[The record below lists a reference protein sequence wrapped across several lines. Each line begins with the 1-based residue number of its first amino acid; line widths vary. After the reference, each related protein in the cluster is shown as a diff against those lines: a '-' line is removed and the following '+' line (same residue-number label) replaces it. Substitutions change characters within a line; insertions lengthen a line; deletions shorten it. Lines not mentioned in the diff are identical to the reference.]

1 MGFLP
6 TSPTIFNE
14 EIMRA
19 AIYARVSTHDQN
31 TIPMQVKKC
40 REYAKARN
48 WTVTYIMKD
57 IASGAKQRPQRD
69 DILKL
74 ARKREIDVIIV
85 WKLDRWGRSTAD
97 VVSSLQELQEL
108 NVKFISIT
116 EALDFT
122 TAMGRAMSGLL
133 SVFAEFERELIR
145 ERVMAGLE
153 QARSRGVRLGRPP
166 LDIDKSIEAK
176 KLWKKCANKSLIAT
190 KLGISRRSVARLVK

>member
-1 MGFLP
+1 LP
-6 TSPTIFNE
+6 TSPTSFNK

-19 AIYARVSTHDQN
+19 VIYARVSTHDQN

-40 REYAKARN
+40 QEYAKARN
-48 WTVTYIMKD
+48 WIVSHVMKD
-57 IASGAKQRPQRD
+57 IASGAKQKPQRD

-74 ARKREIDVIIV
+74 ARKREIDIVIV

-145 ERVMAGLE
+145 ERVRAGLE

-166 LDIDKSIEAK
+166 LVQLKENEIKAHLK
-176 KLWKKCANKSLIAT
+176 KT
-190 KLGISRRSVARLVK
+190 KNISETARKFKVSRRSIGRIIKTS

>member
-1 MGFLP
+1 
-6 TSPTIFNE
+6 
-14 EIMRA
+14 MRA

-40 REYAKARN
+40 REYARARN
-48 WTVTYIMKD
+48 WTVSHVMKD

-74 ARKREIDVIIV
+74 ARKREIDIVIV
-85 WKLDRWGRSTAD
+85 WKLDRWGRSTSD
-97 VVSSLQELQEL
+97 VVGTLEELREL
-108 NVKFISIT
+108 NVKFVSIT
-116 EALDFT
+116 EALDFS

-145 ERVMAGLE
+145 ERVKAGLD

-166 LDIDKSIEAK
+166 LVQLKEKEIRAHYK
-176 KLWKKCANKSLIAT
+176 KTQNISETARKFKV
-190 KLGISRRSVARLVK
+190 SRRSIGRIIKIN

>member
-1 MGFLP
+1 
-6 TSPTIFNE
+6 
-14 EIMRA
+14 MRA
-19 AIYARVSTHDQN
+19 VIYARISTNDQN
-31 TIPMQVKKC
+31 TIPMQIKKC
-40 REYAKARN
+40 REYAKARS
-48 WTVTYIMKD
+48 WTVSHIIKD

-97 VVSSLQELQEL
+97 VASSLQELQEL

-153 QARSRGVRLGRPP
+153 QARLRGVRLGRPP
-166 LDIDKSIEAK
+166 LARLKEKEIKAYFKKTKNISCTAK
-176 KLWKKCANKSLIAT
+176 KFDV
-190 KLGISRRSVARLVK
+190 SRRSIGRIIKT

>member
-1 MGFLP
+1 
-6 TSPTIFNE
+6 
-14 EIMRA
+14 MRA
-19 AIYARVSTHDQN
+19 VIYARISTNDQN
-31 TIPMQVKKC
+31 TIPMQIKKC
-40 REYAKARN
+40 REYAKARD
-48 WTVTYIMKD
+48 WTVSHIIKD

-166 LDIDKSIEAK
+166 LVQLKEKEIRAYYKKSKNVSETAK
-176 KLWKKCANKSLIAT
+176 IFE
-190 KLGISRRSVARLVK
+190 ISRRSVGRLIK

>member
-1 MGFLP
+1 
-6 TSPTIFNE
+6 
-14 EIMRA
+14 MRA

-40 REYAKARN
+40 REYAKARS
-48 WTVTYIMKD
+48 WAVTYIMKD
-57 IASGAKQRPQRD
+57 IASGAKQRPLRD

-74 ARKREIDVIIV
+74 ARKREIDIVIV
-85 WKLDRWGRSTAD
+85 WKLDRWGRSTSD
-97 VVSSLQELQEL
+97 VVSSLEELREL
-108 NVKFISIT
+108 NVKFVSIT

-122 TAMGRAMSGLL
+122 TAIGRAMSGLL

-166 LDIDKSIEAK
+166 LVRLKEKEIRAYYKKSKNISSTARK
-176 KLWKKCANKSLIAT
+176 FKV
-190 KLGISRRSVARLVK
+190 SRRSVSRVVK

>member
-1 MGFLP
+1 
-6 TSPTIFNE
+6 
-14 EIMRA
+14 MRA

-48 WTVTYIMKD
+48 WTVTHIMKD

-74 ARKREIDVIIV
+74 ARKREIDIVIV
-85 WKLDRWGRSTAD
+85 WKLDRWGRSTSD
-97 VVSSLQELQEL
+97 VVGSLEELKEL
-108 NVKFISIT
+108 NVKFVSIT
-116 EALDFT
+116 EALDFS

-145 ERVMAGLE
+145 ERVRAGLE
-153 QARSRGVRLGRPP
+153 QARSRGIRLGRPP
-166 LDIDKSIEAK
+166 LDIGKSTEAK
-176 KLWKKCANKSLIAT
+176 KLWKKCANKSLIAV

>member
-1 MGFLP
+1 
-6 TSPTIFNE
+6 
-14 EIMRA
+14 MRA
-19 AIYARVSTHDQN
+19 VIYARISTNDQN
-31 TIPMQVKKC
+31 TIPMQIKKC
-40 REYAKARN
+40 REYAKARD
-48 WTVTYIMKD
+48 WTVSHIIKD

-153 QARSRGVRLGRPP
+153 QARSRGIRLGRPP
-166 LDIDKSIEAK
+166 LVQLKEKEIRAYYKKSKNVSETARIFE
-176 KLWKKCANKSLIAT
+176 
-190 KLGISRRSVARLVK
+190 ISRRSVGRLIK

>member
-1 MGFLP
+1 
-6 TSPTIFNE
+6 
-14 EIMRA
+14 MRA
-19 AIYARVSTHDQN
+19 VIYARVSTHDQN

-48 WTVTYIMKD
+48 WIVSHVKKD
-57 IASGAKQRPQRD
+57 IASGAKQKPQRD

-74 ARKREIDVIIV
+74 ARKREIDIVIV

-145 ERVMAGLE
+145 ERVRAGLE

-166 LDIDKSIEAK
+166 LVQLKENEIKAHLK
-176 KLWKKCANKSLIAT
+176 KT
-190 KLGISRRSVARLVK
+190 KNISETARKFKVSRRSIGRIIKTS

>member
-1 MGFLP
+1 MP
-6 TSPTIFNE
+6 TSPTSFNK

-19 AIYARVSTHDQN
+19 VIYARVSTHDQN

-48 WTVTYIMKD
+48 WTVSHVMKD
-57 IASGAKQRPQRD
+57 IASGAKQKPQRD

-74 ARKREIDVIIV
+74 ARKREIDIVIV

-145 ERVMAGLE
+145 ERVRAGLE

-166 LDIDKSIEAK
+166 LVQLKENEIKAHLK
-176 KLWKKCANKSLIAT
+176 KT
-190 KLGISRRSVARLVK
+190 KNISETARKFKVSRRSIGRIIKTS

>member
-1 MGFLP
+1 MP
-6 TSPTIFNE
+6 TSPTSFNK

-19 AIYARVSTHDQN
+19 VIYARVSTHDQN

-40 REYAKARN
+40 QEYAKARN
-48 WTVTYIMKD
+48 WIVSHVMKD
-57 IASGAKQRPQRD
+57 IASGAKQKPQRD

-74 ARKREIDVIIV
+74 ARKREIDIVIV

-145 ERVMAGLE
+145 ERVRAGLE

-166 LDIDKSIEAK
+166 LVQLKENEIKAHLK
-176 KLWKKCANKSLIAT
+176 KT
-190 KLGISRRSVARLVK
+190 KNISETARKFKVSRRSIGRIIKTS

>member
-1 MGFLP
+1 MP
-6 TSPTIFNE
+6 TSPTSFNK

-19 AIYARVSTHDQN
+19 VIYARVSTHDQN

-40 REYAKARN
+40 QEYAKARN
-48 WTVTYIMKD
+48 WIVSHVMKD
-57 IASGAKQRPQRD
+57 IASGAKQKPQRD

-74 ARKREIDVIIV
+74 ARKREIDTVIV

-145 ERVMAGLE
+145 ERVRAGLE

-166 LDIDKSIEAK
+166 LVQLKENEIKAHLK
-176 KLWKKCANKSLIAT
+176 KT
-190 KLGISRRSVARLVK
+190 KNISETARKFKVSRRSIGRIIKTS

>member
-1 MGFLP
+1 MP
-6 TSPTIFNE
+6 TSPTSFNK

-19 AIYARVSTHDQN
+19 VIYARVSTHDQN

-48 WTVTYIMKD
+48 WIVSHVMKD
-57 IASGAKQRPQRD
+57 IASGAKQKPQRD

-74 ARKREIDVIIV
+74 ARKREIDIVIV

-145 ERVMAGLE
+145 ERVRAGLE

-166 LDIDKSIEAK
+166 LVQLKENEIKAHLK
-176 KLWKKCANKSLIAT
+176 KT
-190 KLGISRRSVARLVK
+190 KNISETARKFKVSRRSIGRIIKIS